1 MKLSNV
7 VATLSLTTMALFA
20 TFVFLLEGKRE
31 QFKREVEVRARSS
44 QACLCSQQHAS
55 TQRVLAD
62 ELEQSRRSSFW
73 PK

>member
-31 QFKREVEVRARSS
+31 QFKREVEVRARLS
-44 QACLCSQQHAS
+44 QACVCSQRVQDCTHVREHPPRHAC
-55 TQRVLAD
+55 TH
-62 ELEQSRRSSFW
+62 
-73 PK
+73 